1 MQTTE
6 QKELYFLFRDE
17 NGEDF
22 IVMDYDKKHAIE
34 TAKEWFDTQVTF
46 QCMVSEEYAER
57 SGMDIY

>member
-1 MQTTE
+1 MQATK
-6 QKELYFLFRDE
+6 QRELYFLFRDE

-34 TAKEWFDTQVTF
+34 TAKEWLDTRVTF
-46 QCMVSEEYAER
+46 QRMVSEEYAEQ